1 MIIEI
6 IIYIIASALSL
17 IGLGLTLISIPGV
30 WLIYISTIMVAAIRG
45 FTVITPL
52 MLIILLFITIL
63 STFIDNIVNALG
75 VKVMGGSIWGMIGA
89 ILGGFIGLI
98 IGNIVGIIL
107 GPLIGAFLFEYA
119 LAGKDFNAS
128 LKAGIGTFLGMLVTV
143 ILKTGINVTMI
154 VFVIVKILR

>member
-6 IIYIIASALSL
+6 IAYIIAAALSL

-30 WLIYISTIMVAAIRG
+30 WLIYISTILVAIVNK
-45 FTVITPL
+45 FEEITPT
-52 MLIILLFITIL
+52 MLIILLALTIL

-75 VKVMGGSIWGMIGA
+75 VKAMGGSIWGMIGA

-119 LAGKDFNAS
+119 LARKDFNAS
-128 LKAGIGTFLGMLVTV
+128 LKAGIGTFIGMIVTV
-143 ILKTGINVTMI
+143 LLKTGVNIGMI
-154 VFVIVKILR
+154 VFVITKLLR